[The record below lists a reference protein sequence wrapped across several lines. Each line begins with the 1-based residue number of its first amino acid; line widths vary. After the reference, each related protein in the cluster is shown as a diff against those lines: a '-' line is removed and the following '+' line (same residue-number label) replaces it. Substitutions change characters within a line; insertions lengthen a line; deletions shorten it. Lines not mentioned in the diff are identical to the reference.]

1 LDKVRKPKITNKS
14 KENGSEN
21 REILHQQRCIN
32 IDCAFNSS
40 LDVTQERNLCNHP
53 NLRVSSNLAEITIA
67 ICSEFRY
74 KKDYK
79 FKKPNTLI
87 DLKTR
92 SVVEIPDNSDPEIIS
107 TESLESEAEA
117 AKKIRDKETAGA
129 VTPVLPQRK
138 HKKSEE
144 PVIVMTE
151 DDTGRVK
158 SPSEVSEFYKLTD
171 DKSSNF
177 FILNRLYQPYMKRGV
192 IFSVIFHLIFI
203 WLFYVVFANRE
214 NESEIPSEQRI
225 VVVEDIETPKFIPP
239 DMDKKE
245 EPANEDKGEVKTP
258 RIIPKRISPPK
269 IIRPKTF
276 TDTTSVVN
284 KDTTK
289 GSLLDTSLASL
300 YKGDTSRFIF
310 PDSLKST
317 FADNEVGMSL
327 WYPKNWKLRDSR
339 ELNKGEQFS
348 GVIINTDSL
357 SEDPGA
363 VTMFILLEND
373 KVNSFNKTVF
383 KTPFPMEDSMSTA
396 FSTDPMQT
404 GAKKITYKFYI
415 FAPTNK
421 IFVNTEAK
429 QEFFEK
435 YKKYIEAIVRSIKI
449 VKKEPPKLP

>member
-1 LDKVRKPKITNKS
+1 MTGD
-14 KENGSEN
+14 
-21 REILHQQRCIN
+21 
-32 IDCAFNSS
+32 D
-40 LDVTQERNLCNHP
+40 
-53 NLRVSSNLAEITIA
+53 
-67 ICSEFRY
+67 
-74 KKDYK
+74 
-79 FKKPNTLI
+79 
-87 DLKTR
+87 
-92 SVVEIPDNSDPEIIS
+92 SD
-107 TESLESEAEA
+107 
-117 AKKIRDKETAGA
+117 RF
-129 VTPVLPQRK
+129 
-138 HKKSEE
+138 
-144 PVIVMTE
+144 
-151 DDTGRVK
+151 K
-158 SPSEVSEFYKLTD
+158 SPAELSEFYNLTD
-171 DKSSNF
+171 SKSSNF
-177 FILNRLYQPYMKRGV
+177 LILRRLYQPYMKRGT

-203 WLFYVVFANRE
+203 WLFYLAFANK
-214 NESEIPSEQRI
+214 ESSTEIPAEQRI

-239 DMDKKE
+239 DLDKKE
-245 EPANEDKGEVKTP
+245 EPVSNKDNGEVKAP
-258 RIIPKRISPPK
+258 RLIPKKISPPK

-276 TDTTSVVN
+276 SDTASLVN

-289 GSLLDTSLASL
+289 PALLDTSLASL

-339 ELNKGEQFS
+339 ELNKGEQFN

-383 KTPFPMEDSMSTA
+383 KNPFAMEDSMSTA

-429 QEFFEK
+429 QDFFEK
-435 YKKYIEAIVRSIKI
+435 YKKFIEAIVRSIKV
-449 VKKEPPKLP
+449 VKKEPIKIP